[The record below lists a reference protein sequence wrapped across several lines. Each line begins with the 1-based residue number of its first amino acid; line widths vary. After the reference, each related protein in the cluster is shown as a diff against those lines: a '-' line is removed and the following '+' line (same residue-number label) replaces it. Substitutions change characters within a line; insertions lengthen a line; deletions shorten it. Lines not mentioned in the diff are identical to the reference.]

1 MLISFAFISF
11 FSLFRM
17 EKVVTSVTKRDQI
30 AVFKCQLRV
39 FVIVLD
45 MMYSSR
51 LTHSAVPLAV
61 LAHISVTAENCL
73 PLCFPDSACIEIF
86 HE

>member
-45 MMYSSR
+45 MMHR
-51 LTHSAVPLAV
+51 RCLTLTTVSLAPLALV
-61 LAHISVTAENCL
+61 SVAPQDKFTFLFPALAIVK
-73 PLCFPDSACIEIF
+73 F
-86 HE
+86 